1 MPQAAQTAQTMIG
14 QSNPTAIMFFV
25 LFVLSTLGIT
35 WWAAK
40 RTRTTKDFYAAGRSI
55 TGFQNGLALAGDY
68 MSAASFL
75 GIAGLVSTKGYDGLI
90 YSVGWLVGWPIIMF
104 LISEPLRN
112 LGKYTFADVVAY
124 RLNQRPIRAA
134 AAAGSL
140 VVVLTYLIAQ
150 MVGAGTLIKLMFGL
164 PFEVAIVV
172 TGCLMISYVL
182 FGGMIATTWVQIIK
196 AVLLLGGA
204 TLLVILTL
212 NKFGFSYGE
221 LFAQASTATPLGQK
235 FLEPG
240 GLVTSPIDAFSLG
253 LALMFGT
260 AGLPHIL
267 MRFYT
272 VPDAK
277 AARKSVF
284 YATGFIGY
292 FYILTVT
299 IGFGAA
305 VLVGQKVIMGID
317 KGGNMAG
324 PLLAEALGGNLFL
337 GFLSAV
343 AFATILA
350 VVSGLT
356 LAGASAFSHDLYVGV
371 IRHGEASEKDE
382 VKVAKIA
389 TVGLGATAILL
400 GILFKGQNVAFLVGL
415 TFAIAASANF
425 PALLMSIMWKKF
437 TTAGAVMSIYT
448 GLIVATVLLI
458 LSPTVWVDIVH
469 KAEKD
474 AVEAKVKALDTDF
487 KNVTDAVTK
496 YKTIA
501 GNKAEIEKAVAA
513 EQSGLEAKKKEL
525 ADTVKDEKDR
535 AAQIKAAEGKAAKSA
550 EVLTA
555 LAALDTAAAEKMLAD
570 GKTKYEADKKD
581 ASSVMP
587 KPIFPLK
594 NPGIYS
600 LAAAFLV
607 GILISLMSPDKVAE
621 SKYDAQKLREY
632 IGIGAE
638 D

>member
-1 MPQAAQTAQTMIG
+1 
-14 QSNPTAIMFFV
+14 
-25 LFVLSTLGIT
+25 
-35 WWAAK
+35 
-40 RTRTTKDFYAAGRSI
+40 
-55 TGFQNGLALAGDY
+55 
-68 MSAASFL
+68 
-75 GIAGLVSTKGYDGLI
+75 
-90 YSVGWLVGWPIIMF
+90 
-104 LISEPLRN
+104 
-112 LGKYTFADVVAY
+112 
-124 RLNQRPIRAA
+124 
-134 AAAGSL
+134 
-140 VVVLTYLIAQ
+140 
-150 MVGAGTLIKLMFGL
+150 MFGL

-172 TGCLMISYVL
+172 TGTLMISYVL

-196 AVLLLGGA
+196 ACLLLGGA
-204 TLLVILTL
+204 TILVLLTL
-212 NKFGFSYGE
+212 NKFNFSYGN
-221 LFAQASTATPLGQK
+221 LFHQAEDLYTSK

-240 GLVTSPIDAFSLG
+240 GLVTNPIDAFSLG

-267 MRFYT
+267 MRFFT
-272 VPDAK
+272 VPDVK

-356 LAGASAFSHDLYVGV
+356 LAGASAFSHDLFVGV
-371 IRHGEASEKDE
+371 IRRGQASEKDE

-389 TVGLGATAILL
+389 TVGLGVTAILL

-425 PALLMSIMWKKF
+425 PALVMSIMWKKF
-437 TTAGAVMSIYT
+437 TTAGAYMSIYT
-448 GLIVATVLLI
+448 GLTVATVLLI

-469 KAEKD
+469 KSEKE
-474 AVEAKVKALDTDF
+474 AV
-487 KNVTDAVTK
+487 
-496 YKTIA
+496 
-501 GNKAEIEKAVAA
+501 EKAVKAIEDPMKAKITALEKEKVPGLDAARAA
-513 EQSGLEAKKKEL
+513 EI
-525 ADTVKDEKDR
+525 V
-535 AAQIKAAEGKAAKSA
+535 AAI
-550 EVLTA
+550 
-555 LAALDTAAAEKMLAD
+555 AAEKSAAEPLIKAE
-570 GKTKYEADKKD
+570 KEK
-581 ASSVMP
+581 MP
-587 KPIFPLK
+587 QPIFPLK

-600 LAAAFLV
+600 MAAAFLV
-607 GILISLMSPDKVAE
+607 GILISLMAPDKEAE
-621 SKYDAQKLREY
+621 KKFDSEKLREY

-638 D
+638 E